1 MWYNVVVN
9 KNSDSLIT
17 NVKKDNIV
25 KNGNGEE
32 ILFEKGYY
40 SLGMIIAM
48 LNTMEYSEFQVTTS
62 TYKFGCL
69 HMNSSCPID
78 FSQAEDLRYILGLT
92 KNIYSSGSHY
102 GDNIIDFITRY
113 KFGENSEQNDFD
125 NKSKDLVREKLA
137 KEVLPFLPWEM
148 IDDVYKEA
156 RLEAKKEL
164 YNKNNSENMENQ

>member
-1 MWYNVVVN
+1 MNIVVN

-25 KNGNGEE
+25 RNGKGEE

-69 HMNSSCPID
+69 HMNSSCSID
-78 FSQAEDLRYILGLT
+78 FTQAEDLRDILGLT
-92 KNIYSSGSHY
+92 ENIYSSGSHY
-102 GDNIIDFITRY
+102 GDNIIDVTR
-113 KFGENSEQNDFD
+113 NLQ
-125 NKSKDLVREKLA
+125 VIQ
-137 KEVLPFLPWEM
+137 V
-148 IDDVYKEA
+148 
-156 RLEAKKEL
+156 
-164 YNKNNSENMENQ
+164 